1 MNQEHQQPQ
10 YVFPQSGNIRPK
22 DSAKY
27 LSIGISTFYL
37 YIKQGRIKPPTKH
50 GARISVHSAEYI
62 RELAENGIGEI
73 A

>member
-1 MNQEHQQPQ
+1 MNQEQ
-10 YVFPQSGNIRPK
+10 YNFPEQGNIRPK
-22 DSAKY
+22 ESAKY

-50 GARISVHSAEYI
+50 GSRISVHSAEYI
-62 RELAENGIGEI
+62 RKLAEDGIGEI